1 MTNNLFK
8 IAHIASAHGI
18 RGEVKLHCFLENPRD
33 IIHYVPL
40 TDKQGRGYNFTITG
54 SQKDQLI
61 VKFEHITDR
70 NQAELLRGVE
80 LFAGNDKRP
89 QDDDAFYIND
99 LVGLK
104 AQLENG
110 ELYGTVD
117 AVGCLICFDIIG
129 WEDHQ
134 ESMFIINFTD
144 EGLGK
149 GNHFRVAVG
158 AGDFEYIA
166 SAVIYHRIDCSI

>member
-8 IAHIASAHGI
+8 IARISSAHGI

-61 VKFEHITDR
+61 VKFEHIVDR

-117 AVGCLICFDIIG
+117 AVV
-129 WEDHQ
+129 
-134 ESMFIINFTD
+134 NY
-144 EGLGK
+144 
-149 GNHFRVAVG
+149 G
-158 AGDFEYIA
+158 AGDILEIIRTDGNSEMIPFTEAFVGEIDDKKGYLVVFPPDYIEA
-166 SAVIYHRIDCSI
+166 D